1 MFNLFMYLMAIAFT
15 VAMALV
21 FILIA
26 TLVVKTVIESYR
38 VDINEPAYRKYQ
50 LKWWQYALLALTFM
64 AIAFVMTGFVWI
76 AGIKLLSWIGGF

>member
-1 MFNLFMYLMAIAFT
+1 MYLMAIAFT
-15 VAMALV
+15 IAMALV

-26 TLVVKTVIESYR
+26 TLAVKTVIESYR
-38 VDINEPAYRKYQ
+38 DDISKPAYKKYH
-50 LKWWQYALLALTFM
+50 LKWWQYALVALTFM